1 MDELLKALAEAVRT
15 GSAMAAPA
23 IYGYYAVRIIEA
35 LCIPLGLGI
44 VAALITRCVVRTNQI
59 IYASNIE
66 RARLGLKPEKPCP
79 SGPYE

>member
-23 IYGYYAVRIIEA
+23 IYGYYAVRIVEA
-35 LCIPLGLGI
+35 LCLPITAAI
-44 VAALITRCVVRTNQI
+44 VVGLITRCVVLANQI
-59 IYASNIE
+59 ICASNIE